1 MRESKRVKQMETI
14 IIDMKDELKEQDIKR
29 VAKLLRSGE
38 IVAFPTE
45 TVYGVG
51 ADATNEAAVQKIF
64 QAKGRPGDNPLNV
77 LVASKEELYELVQD
91 VPEYVEKM
99 LDAFSPGP
107 ITYVLKSR
115 ERVAKTVTAG
125 LSTLGVRIPDHP
137 IALSIIREAGVPVA
151 APSANRS
158 GKPSPTKAEHV
169 IEDLYGRVA
178 AIVDGGATNIGLES
192 TVVDCTGDHPVIL
205 RPGAITAEQIV
216 DATDL
221 SCTVYEKKAANA
233 KTQAP
238 ALKYKHYTPEVPLIL
253 VNVEKMEMEI
263 LKAKA
268 ANKRIALIFQTAEL
282 AQLEVDEKLRLGDDE
297 VEVAQQL
304 YEILRSFKNEKVDV
318 VFCEYPI
325 FEHNQAIIN
334 RLTEAAAKIIE

>member
-1 MRESKRVKQMETI
+1 METV

-107 ITYVLKSR
+107 ITYVLKNKG
-115 ERVAKTVTAG
+115 RVAKTVTAG
-125 LSTLGVRIPDHP
+125 LPTLGVRIPDHP
-137 IALSIIREAGVPVA
+137 VALSIIREAKVPLA

-169 IEDLYGRVA
+169 IEDLYGRIA

-192 TVVDCTGDHPVIL
+192 TVVDCTGEHPIIL
-205 RPGAITAEQIV
+205 RPGSITSEQISQV
-216 DATDL
+216 TGL
-221 SCTVYEKKAANA
+221 PCMVYEKQNA
-233 KTQAP
+233 SQETKSPSSKYVHYAP
-238 ALKYKHYTPEVPLIL
+238 DVPLVLIS
-253 VNVEKMEMEI
+253 VEKMGAEI
-263 LKAKA
+263 EKARLEK
-268 ANKRIALIFQTAEL
+268 KRIALLYQTEDLAGLEAE
-282 AQLEVDEKLRLGDDE
+282 KTFHLGDDAME
-297 VEVAQQL
+297 AAQQL
-304 YEILRSFKNEKVDV
+304 YEILRSFKKEEVDV
-318 VFCEYPI
+318 VFCEYPV
-325 FEHNQAIIN
+325 FSEDDAIMN
-334 RLTEAAAKIIE
+334 RLVEASSDIIE